1 MAADPPRKKTKPDE
15 SNATK
20 AKLAAAAAYEKAVS
34 GNVIIQ
40 FQAATGEST
49 GAMGNST
56 EAERPQLD
64 VPASVTPEQLE
75 TLLNGLLQAEEKLP
89 YAFHIQE
96 QELSSELG
104 VHLSQQGVSVESVLK
119 VVYQPQAVFRV
130 RPVARCTAS
139 MPGHSESVLSVSF
152 SPDGRQLASGSGDT
166 SVRFWDLN
174 TQLPRHQGQ

>member
-49 GAMGNST
+49 G
-56 EAERPQLD
+56 PQLD

-139 MPGHSESVLSVSF
+139 MPGHSESVLSV
-152 SPDGRQLASGSGDT
+152 RAST
-166 SVRFWDLN
+166 V
-174 TQLPRHQGQ
+174 Q